1 MQYSSFPYRLT
12 PPVLEAISETTAR
25 KWLRLETG
33 VTDSDTETIEML
45 IRSAVDS
52 FQQRTYIKQLM
63 QADWEWML
71 NCLPV
76 NIPVE
81 PNIQNLTI
89 KYKAVLTDLV
99 WTDFDITKFM
109 FQKTGERTNSINYLI
124 DLPSVAIVKVNFK
137 LGFATASEIPPDYFR
152 PIRAILSNDFD
163 NRMDGLADK
172 KNFSERLMEQ
182 YAHYAVR

>member
-1 MQYSSFPYRLT
+1 MQYSTFPYRLT
-12 PPVLEAISETTAR
+12 PPASEAISEATAR

-33 VTDSDTETIEML
+33 VTDSDTETITAL
-45 IRSAVDS
+45 IASAVDS

-63 QADWEWML
+63 QAEWEWML

-81 PNIQNLTI
+81 PNVQNLTI
-89 KYKAVLTDLV
+89 KYKAVLTDAT
-99 WTDFDITKFM
+99 WTDFDSAKFI
-109 FQKTGERTNSINYLI
+109 FYKTGERTNTIDYLI
-124 DLPSVAIVKVNFK
+124 DLPKVAIVKVNFK
-137 LGFATASEIPPDYFR
+137 LGFLTANEIPPDYFR

-163 NRMDGLADK
+163 NRMDGLGEK
-172 KNFSERLMEQ
+172 KNFSDKLMEQ